1 MKRLTPIAMVAV
13 ISLQAFAL
21 STAVQAQQNITFD
34 ADKEFLVHKSPT
46 CGCCTGWV
54 DHMTSHGAHTKVQH
68 SDNLADLK
76 ADLGIPANARSCH
89 TAITESGYVFEGHI
103 PAKFIQQFLSNP
115 IPDTKGLVVP
125 GMPVGSPGM
134 EYNDQFMPYA
144 VYLLKSDGSL
154 EVFAKVNSL
163 ADQT

>member
-1 MKRLTPIAMVAV
+1 MTRLTPIALAAV
-13 ISLQAFAL
+13 ISLQAFVL
-21 STAVQAQQNITFD
+21 STDVQAQQDTTFD
-34 ADKEFLVHKSPT
+34 SAKAFLVHKSPT

-54 DHMTSHGAHTKVQH
+54 GHMTSHGAHTKIQH
-68 SDNLADLK
+68 SDNLARLK

-89 TAITESGYVFEGHI
+89 TAISDSGYVFEGHI

-115 IPDTKGLVVP
+115 VLDAKGLVVP

-134 EYNDQFMPYA
+134 EYKDQFMPYV
-144 VYLLKSDGSL
+144 VYLLKLDGKL

-163 ADQT
+163 ADQS